1 MPPHGSVGKN
11 CVDEP
16 ERLRLEIVLMA
27 LE

>member
-1 MPPHGSVGKN
+1 MSPRRSVGKN